1 MLEQEHDWQLKQ
13 ERDNLSLEHRMKV
26 KELQE
31 ELAVETGQRQVF
43 EKKLKEVKDVSTYV

>member
-43 EKKLKEVKDVSTYV
+43 EKKLKEVKDVST